1 MNNSF
6 GILDALRKYEYLGT
20 QKLNDGT
27 ELIGRAPHIAPMAW
41 LHTIYMPLSN
51 EEIME
56 LESRVQQRIPSS
68 YKNFLLISN
77 GLNVFNTT
85 LSLYG
90 LRRNYKRT
98 VDDVWQPFDIILP
111 NTVEKPSN
119 ADNNNFIIGSYDWD
133 GSYIYIDK
141 TSNKV
146 FLCERENATPL
157 FEWENFELMLDSEI
171 IRISKLFDNE
181 GKEINI
187 DESTLP
193 IG

>member
-146 FLCERENATPL
+146 FLCEREDATPL